1 MKVGEIMTERLLEVE
16 NLTVEFKSGGSTM
29 KAVNGVNLQLNKKE
43 TLGIVGESGSGK
55 SVTATALMRL
65 IPSPPGK
72 ITDGKIMFNGRDLV
86 KLSEKDMRDVRGNE
100 ISMIFQDPITSL
112 NPVLTVGNQI
122 IEVIRAHEKMPKKE
136 AIIKAV
142 DMLKMVGIPEPEKRL
157 KMYPHEFSGGMRQ
170 RVMIAIALACN
181 PKLLIADEPTTALD
195 VTVQAQ
201 ILDLMKKLQQ
211 EHDTAIIMITHDL
224 GVVWELC
231 DKVNVMYAGRTVEST
246 TTRQLYEKPLHPYTW
261 GLLESQITI
270 GTQGQER
277 LPAIPGSPPDLSVAH
292 SGCHFSSRC
301 PMATDICHSEVPELI
316 EVQENHFVAC
326 HLQTK
331 EQIVARKV
339 GIFNAN

>member
-1 MKVGEIMTERLLEVE
+1 MTERLLDVE

-29 KAVNGVNLQLNKKE
+29 KAVNGVNIQLNKKE

-72 ITDGKIMFNGRDLV
+72 ITNGKILFYGRDL
-86 KLSEKDMRDVRGNE
+86 LAISEKEMRNVRGNE
-100 ISMIFQDPITSL
+100 MSMIFQDPITSL

-122 IEVIRAHEKMPKKE
+122 IEVIRAHENLSKKE
-136 AIIKAV
+136 ASVKAV
-142 DMLKMVGIPEPEKRL
+142 DMLKMVGIPEPTKRL

-231 DKVNVMYAGRTVEST
+231 DKVNVMYAGRTVESAT
-246 TTRQLYEKPLHPYTW
+246 TKQLYENALHPYTW
-261 GLLESQITI
+261 GLLESQIMI
-270 GTQGQER
+270 GNQEHDR
-277 LPAIPGSPPDLSVAH
+277 LPAIPGSPPDLSLPH

-301 PMATDICHSEVPELI
+301 PLATDICRSKVPELV
-316 EVQENHFVAC
+316 EVQENHLVAC

-331 EQIVARKV
+331 EKIVERQEGV
-339 GIFNAN
+339 FNAAE